1 VTARGTR
8 LLVRAIWW
16 VFANTVSPRLGMVVI
31 GLVFARTMGPGD
43 FGVFAVAVIALLG
56 IQSLEQLGV
65 GRAMAAW
72 RGDPYQVAPTVT
84 LISVLSGAVI
94 CATAFAVA
102 PRYAVAMGEPAAS
115 GPIRWLAVS
124 VAISALATAPAAILQ
139 MRSPRAMSVM
149 TKAIENWI
157 AVGVA
162 IGLSFEGHALTGLVV
177 GRIAGSAT
185 AAVLSVLFAPRALR
199 IGFDPKIARLM
210 LSAGL
215 PLAAFSLLLFGVGN
229 ADLICIGRLRPGPDL
244 AIYLLALCLAS
255 WPIALCTQPV
265 RDHAPATF
273 AKFRRSPQVADSAF
287 RSAMSLIAWLTVP
300 ICVLMISSAGNIVDV
315 LYGPRWAPVAPVL
328 AWLVP
333 LAVLRVCGEL
343 SVSYLSARASLRAA
357 LAFQLAF
364 LVATVLAVLAGL
376 HWDGPVGAA
385 VAQVILCVPAL
396 VVSYLPGQRR
406 SASRLPTLI
415 ARLGIWLLV
424 LAAIGWLAFSVRLG
438 SDPRGRLV
446 LAVAS
451 VISLGI
457 TVLLVRRNQGT
468 LSALRQSSSG
478 ARWSLAPDVLASI
491 LATTVEPMRY
501 PALTLIRP
509 PLHLPERAP
518 ATLTAEPEAA
528 GEDNLGNKVRSGAL
542 WSTLNTLILRIANF
556 ATTVLLARTVF
567 GPQAFG
573 VYAVSQVILALLLSA
588 NEMGVSLAIV
598 RWDGDVRTF
607 ARTVYTLGVIS
618 STLLYGVLYVAAPQ
632 LARLLGSPGATG
644 MVRVLCLCVIIDGL
658 VCVQLALLTR
668 AFAQRRL
675 MLVNSLNFI
684 VSTGITLWLAFAGYG
699 PISFAWGSVAGC
711 LVSLVAASV
720 AAPFFVLPG
729 WNTDQARRLL
739 RFGLPLAGAS
749 LLLLGVYNVDSMV
762 VGATLGPVAL
772 GLYALAFNI
781 SSWPVRAISEAARRV
796 SFAGFSRVADSAE
809 LLADVYSRA
818 IGLVMAAAVPA
829 CVLLGTLAEPL
840 IQFLYGQ
847 RWTSAAPVLTLLSAL
862 GLLRV
867 IYEISYDC
875 LAAAGKRSTLLGVQG
890 WWLATLCP
898 ALIVGARLRGIVG
911 VGAGHVIVAGLLV
924 GPAFAWAL
932 SRCGIPVRMILG
944 ASVRPLIGGILMGVT
959 CEFALYAMGRNLAGM
974 MLAAAAGSAVYLPV
988 VLPLRTLLHRT
999 PQTPAELEEEPA
1011 A

>member
-1 VTARGTR
+1 MF
-8 LLVRAIWW
+8 VRAIWW
-16 VFANTVSPRLGMVVI
+16 VFANTASPRLGTVVI
-31 GLVFARTMGPGD
+31 GLVFARTMNPGA
-43 FGVFAVAVIALLG
+43 FGAFAVAVVALLG

-72 RGDPYQVAPTVT
+72 RGDPYEVAPTVT
-84 LISVLSGAVI
+84 LISVLSGAVV
-94 CATAFAVA
+94 CEVAYAMA
-102 PRYAVAMGEPAAS
+102 PRYAAAMGEPAAS

-139 MRSPRAMSVM
+139 RRSPRAMSVM
-149 TKAIENWI
+149 TKAIDNWV

-162 IGLSFEGHALTGLVV
+162 IGFSADGHALTGLAA

-185 AAVLSVLFAPRALR
+185 AALLSVLLAPRALR

-210 LSAGL
+210 LVAGL
-215 PLAAFSLLLFGVGN
+215 PLAAFSLLLFGIGN

-244 AIYLLALCLAS
+244 AFYFLALSMAS

-273 AKFRRSPQVADSAF
+273 AKFRRSPQLADSAF

-300 ICVLMISSAGNIVDV
+300 ICVLMISSAGNIVAV
-315 LYGPRWAPVAPVL
+315 LYGPHWAPVAPVL

-333 LAVLRVCGEL
+333 LVVLRVCGEL
-343 SVSYLSARASLRAA
+343 SVSYLSARATLLSA
-357 LAFQLAF
+357 LAFQFGF
-364 LVATVLAVLAGL
+364 LVATVPAVLIGL
-376 HWDGPVGAA
+376 HRNGLVGAA
-385 VAQVILCVPAL
+385 VAEVILCVPVL

-406 SASRLPTLI
+406 SARSFPALA
-415 ARLGIWLLV
+415 ARLGIRLLV

-438 SDPRGRLV
+438 SDPRGRAV

-457 TVLLVRRNQGT
+457 TALLVRRNQRI
-468 LSALRQSSSG
+468 LNALRQSSSG
-478 ARWSLAPDVLASI
+478 ARWSLAPDVLVSI

-501 PALTLIRP
+501 PALTLIHP
-509 PLHLPERAP
+509 PGHPPERAP
-518 ATLTAEPEAA
+518 GTLSVEPDAT
-528 GEDNLGNKVRSGAL
+528 GQVSLGSKVRSGAL
-542 WSTLNTLILRIANF
+542 WSTLNTLVLRIANF
-556 ATTVLLARTVF
+556 GTTILLARTVF

-607 ARTVYTLGVIS
+607 ARTVYTLGMLS
-618 STLLYGVLYVAAPQ
+618 STLLYGALYVAAPQ

-644 MVRVLCLCVIIDGL
+644 MVRVLCLCVVIDGL

-675 MLVNSLNFI
+675 MLVNGLNFI
-684 VSTGITLWLAFAGYG
+684 VSTGVTLWLAFAGHG

-729 WNTDQARRLL
+729 WNADQARRLL

-809 LLADVYSRA
+809 QLADVYSRA

-840 IQFLYGQ
+840 IRFLYGQ
-847 RWTSAAPVLTLLSAL
+847 RWTSAAPVLTLLSVL

-875 LAAAGKRSTLLGVQG
+875 LAAAGRRPTLLAVQG

-898 ALIVGARLRGIVG
+898 ALIFGARLRGIVG

-932 SRCGIPVRMILG
+932 SRCGIPVRKILA
-944 ASVRPLIGGILMGVT
+944 ASVRPLIGGILMVLF
-959 CEFALYAMGRNLAGM
+959 CELALYAIGRNLAGM
-974 MLAAAAGSAVYLPV
+974 MLAAVAGSAVYLPV
-988 VLPLRTLLHRT
+988 VLPMRTLLHR
-999 PQTPAELEEEPA
+999 QDQDSVVLEEEPA